1 MYSLLEKI
9 AKREIEQDPIAFIR
23 ENSFIGP
30 EDNDDKIKE
39 ENMEEDK
46 ELKLD
51 NFCDLIGG
59 ESNNTLHFKKKPV
72 HVIQSE

>member
-1 MYSLLEKI
+1 
-9 AKREIEQDPIAFIR
+9 
-23 ENSFIGP
+23 
-30 EDNDDKIKE
+30 
-39 ENMEEDK
+39 MEEDE